1 MKLFVSEK
9 RFERELD
16 RRLFERDRWY
26 DQDRQMNDLWSR
38 IYKLEDKVLRL
49 ERKLGGAEDVLL
61 VGDAVP
67 VESCCSAGGGG

>member
-9 RFERELD
+9 QFERELE
-16 RRLFERDRWY
+16 RRLFERERWN
-26 DQDRQMNDLWSR
+26 DQDRRMDALWSR

-49 ERKLGGAEDVLL
+49 ERELGGAEDVKL

-67 VESCCSAGGGG
+67 VKSCCSCGGGG